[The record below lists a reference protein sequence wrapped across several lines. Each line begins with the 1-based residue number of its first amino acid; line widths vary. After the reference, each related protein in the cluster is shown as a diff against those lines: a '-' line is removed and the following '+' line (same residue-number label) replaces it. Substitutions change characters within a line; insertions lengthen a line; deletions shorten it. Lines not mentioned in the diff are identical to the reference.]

1 MKSGYV
7 KLLAVSAAGA
17 LLAGCGGSSSDTGQ
31 LKLAITDAPVDHAS
45 AVVVAFTGI
54 EVKPADGPAF
64 MLETF
69 DPLLPVDLMGLQDG
83 ISQQLADVTVPAG
96 QYNWI
101 RLAVNLDEDGV
112 IDESEMD
119 STSYIVIDD
128 APYALWVP
136 SGDQSG
142 LKLVS
147 GFIVPQ
153 GGVTDFTIDFDLR
166 KSVHLPMNG
175 DMRYVLKPALRIV
188 DNTIVGSI
196 YGNVDPNLIVDDGST
211 CAVYAYEGEDVA
223 ADDVGSPTE
232 PLASAGV
239 KLDLVEP
246 GQYGYR
252 VAFLLPGTYTVALTC
267 EADQDD
273 PATDDDIAFSEGQ
286 TRTIPAEGG
295 DERANFSAG
304 T

>member
-1 MKSGYV
+1 MKSSYV

-17 LLAGCGGSSSDTGQ
+17 LLAGCGGSSSDNGQ
-31 LKLAITDAPVDHAS
+31 LKLAITDAPVDLAD
-45 AVVVAFTGI
+45 AVVVAFKGI

-69 DPLLPVDLMGLQDG
+69 DPPLPINLMDLQDG
-83 ISQQLADVTVPAG
+83 INQEIADATVPAG

-112 IDESEMD
+112 VDPATE
-119 STSYIVIDD
+119 SYIEIDLVQY
-128 APYALWVP
+128 PLWVP

-295 DERANFSAG
+295 DERADFSAG